1 MRHSI
6 IIKLGLI
13 ILLGVSLTSCKKKQ
27 DLFNENI
34 ITSSHK
40 SLTGFEF
47 SNLLVRKF
55 IEQDIKYPKP
65 DVVAVIKRQIVEDF
79 IIQST
84 YEKFA
89 SENNIFVKKE
99 SLDEAFEKLVASYPD
114 RESFEIFLNEA
125 GLKVSD
131 IRASIKDRLLRE
143 LARDE
148 ALKEFKPEVSEE
160 DIKNYYDQNKKDFHR
175 EKQLHLKQIVVEHE
189 EEALKIQD
197 LLKIGNNKNY
207 ESLAQKYS
215 LSPEKIDGGDL
226 GWVNVNDYP
235 AFAEAEKTSNG
246 RITPIIKSANGYHV
260 FKVVNRRAAQD
271 LAYNSVKSNIKSLLE
286 RDRKEQFIA
295 QWLKERAA
303 QLDIEINNDLL
314 SKIVVNRP
322 SSY

>member
-6 IIKLGLI
+6 IKLSLI
-13 ILLGVSLTSCKKKQ
+13 ILLGVSLSSCKKKQ

-34 ITSSHK
+34 ISSSHK

-99 SLDEAFEKLVASYPD
+99 SLDEAFEKLVDSYPD

-131 IRASIKDRLLRE
+131 VRSSIKDRLLRQLVRE
-143 LARDE
+143 QIMKD
-148 ALKEFKPEVSEE
+148 FKTEITE
-160 DIKNYYDQNKKDFHR
+160 DDLKNYYNQNKQDFHR

-215 LSPEKIDGGDL
+215 LAPEKIKGGDL
-226 GWVNVNDYP
+226 GWVNVSDYP

-246 RITPIIKSANGYHV
+246 RISSIIKSANGYHI

-271 LAYNSVKSNIKSLLE
+271 LPYNNVKTDIKRLLE
-286 RDRKEQFIA
+286 RQLQEQFVA

>member
-1 MRHSI
+1 MRHS

-27 DLFNENI
+27 DLFNENVI
-34 ITSSHK
+34 SSSYK
-40 SLTGFEF
+40 SLTGFDF

-99 SLDEAFEKLVASYPD
+99 SLDQAFEELVNSYPD

-131 IRASIKDRLLRE
+131 VRSSIKDRLLRQ
-143 LARDE
+143 LVRDHI
-148 ALKEFKPEVSEE
+148 LRDFKSEVTEE
-160 DIKNYYDQNKKDFHR
+160 DLKSYYNENKKDFHR
-175 EKQLHLKQIVVEHE
+175 EKQLQLKQIVVEHE

-197 LLKIGNNKNY
+197 LLKISNNKNY

-215 LSPEKIDGGDL
+215 LSPEKIKGGDL
-226 GWVNVNDYP
+226 GWVNISDYP

-246 RITPIIKSANGYHV
+246 RISPIIKSPNGYHI
-260 FKVVNRRAAQD
+260 FKVMNRRNAQD
-271 LAYNSVKSNIKSLLE
+271 EPYNSVKNNIRTLLE
-286 RDRKEQFIA
+286 RSEKERFVA
-295 QWLKERAA
+295 AWLKERAA

-322 SSY
+322 SNY

>member
-6 IIKLGLI
+6 IKLSLI
-13 ILLGVSLTSCKKKQ
+13 ILLGVSLSSCKKKQ

-34 ITSSHK
+34 ISSSHK
-40 SLTGFEF
+40 SLSGFEF

-84 YEKFA
+84 YEKYA

-99 SLDEAFEKLVASYPD
+99 SLDEAFEKLIDSYPD

-125 GLKVSD
+125 GLKVTD
-131 IRASIKDRLLRE
+131 IRSSIKDRLLRQLVRE
-143 LARDE
+143 QIMKD
-148 ALKEFKPEVSEE
+148 FKAEISE
-160 DIKNYYDQNKKDFHR
+160 DDLKNYYNQNKQDFHR

-215 LSPEKIDGGDL
+215 LAPEKIKGGDL
-226 GWVNVNDYP
+226 GWVNTSDYP

-246 RITPIIKSANGYHV
+246 RISSIIKSANGYHI

-271 LAYNSVKSNIKSLLE
+271 LPYNNVKTDIKRLLE
-286 RDRKEQFIA
+286 RQLQEQFVA